1 MNAGMAGR
9 TAIAWMLFVIDP
21 EALPIAE
28 GPVTYP
34 VEVLAEAVG
43 AEDEVRGLLA
53 GGWQYQ
59 GDGTSAVGGGATA
72 GEDDHA
78 CFDVVVNFSKEF
90 ANPTPA
96 EVAADIRRCG
106 AADMDPHFSWADR
119 RWGEE
124 ESWGLYDVEDEQAD

>member
-1 MNAGMAGR
+1 MASR

-21 EALPIAE
+21 EVLPIAE

-43 AEDEVRGLLA
+43 YEDAVRGLLA
-53 GGWQYQ
+53 GGWEYQ
-59 GDGTSAVGGGATA
+59 GEDTAAEGGGGATA
-72 GEDDHA
+72 GEDGHT

-90 ANPTPA
+90 ANPTLA

-106 AADMDPHFSWADR
+106 AADADPHFSRADR
-119 RWGEE
+119 RWDERDD
-124 ESWGLYDVEDEQAD
+124 WGLYDVEHDAG